1 MDEGEEL
8 DEEEARILDLLAWG
22 LSREFPNSERGG
34 CSSSAVLRGIA
45 FRKLRL
51 AEIQQW
57 LDHLSS
63 CSPCYREFTEVR
75 VQASGSRE
83 VSCQARAKRRC
94 L

>member
-57 LDHLSS
+57 LDHLRRAW
-63 CSPCYREFTEVR
+63 Y
-75 VQASGSRE
+75 GSQPGSTMLLALLE
-83 VSCQARAKRRC
+83 Q
-94 L
+94 LY